1 MTLPSLQN
9 LDGTG
14 SIRTL
19 VASPSR
25 ESVMYRTIQL
35 VLGGLV
41 VLLVALSAMSR
52 RFPHVGWLQLFRF
65 NTPHLSDERRARMRQ
80 RANVYAGV
88 ELILLG
94 IVIPIAY
101 FALTIMMFNEP
112 TFLGST
118 IALGSSIVLIALGVV
133 AIWTNRRRMRNGD

>member
-1 MTLPSLQN
+1 
-9 LDGTG
+9 
-14 SIRTL
+14 
-19 VASPSR
+19 
-25 ESVMYRTIQL
+25 MYRTVQL

-41 VLLVALSAMSR
+41 VVLVALSAMSR
-52 RFPHVGWLQLFRF
+52 RFPDVGWLQPFRF
-65 NTPHLSDERRARMRQ
+65 NAPHLSDEQRARMRQ

-118 IALGSSIVLIALGVV
+118 IAIGSSIVLIALGVV